1 MGALPGETH
10 HHHHDDVG
18 DDDVDD
24 DDVDDDDVDDDGDGD
39 RLGGKWVGQSHNG
52 GEWEGICS
60 GRGRGVSSQVRS
72 GLRNTKYRLPA
83 LPTNEW
89 GLSKATNDEAT
100 RKFPIFEGGGN
111 AKKMRNGGK
120 HVQLQPISPSLS
132 VSDSLG
138 GCGVEVGLVEGASRG
153 VARKLFLF
161 S

>member
-1 MGALPGETH
+1 MPA
-10 HHHHDDVG
+10 VG
-18 DDDVDD
+18 RLWPSVDD
-24 DDVDDDDVDDDGDGD
+24 DGDDKDDVDDDGDGD

-89 GLSKATNDEAT
+89 GSSKATKDEAT
-100 RKFPIFEGGGN
+100 RKFPIFEEGGN
-111 AKKMRNGGK
+111 AKKMK
-120 HVQLQPISPSLS
+120 HVQPTNFALS
-132 VSDSLG
+132 VCSPVSVSHSLG